1 MQRTKPIYGNAPQ
14 DLGLI
19 NLSPNECMFWL
30 YCPIKLPFSPL
41 AVPMNLRQYL
51 PIITAVRDHII
62 DDTENNQWNRW
73 TRSYVYI
80 TAKTLWVDQG
90 APGNRPGW
98 HSDGFLTD
106 DLNYIWYDMNPTQFW
121 EPGFQV
127 SFSADHKQSLTE
139 MDNLC
144 SASPICRKTYPNKH
158 LLKLDQTNIHR
169 VNPNPQPGFRTFVKV
184 SVSDQIYA
192 LEHNSINHGLPEFS
206 PTYEPRK
213 EFRNN
218 PAGYR

>member
-1 MQRTKPIYGNAPQ
+1 MKRTQPIYGRAPQ

-30 YCPIKLPFSPL
+30 YCPIKLPFSSL
-41 AVPMNLRQYL
+41 AVPMNLRQYI
-51 PIITAVRDHII
+51 PIITTVRDHV
-62 DDTENNQWNRW
+62 DNW

-80 TAKTLWVDQG
+80 TAKTIWVKPG

-121 EPGFQV
+121 EPGFTV
-127 SFSADHKQSLTE
+127 SFSADHQESLTE
-139 MDNLC
+139 MSEIC
-144 SASPICRKTYPNKH
+144 SASSDAYKTYPNKH

-169 VNPNPQPGFRTFVKV
+169 VNPDLQPGFRTFVKV

-192 LEHNSINHGLPEFS
+192 LEHNSINHMMPEFS

-213 EFRNN
+213 AERNN
-218 PAGYR
+218 PAGYRS